1 MEFTGRGI
9 LTDRPPQLIVKIGGS
24 LAKSGALVRILE
36 IVSRSQIDI
45 VIVPGGGVFA
55 DAVRADQGRLSYSD
69 KAAHT
74 MAMLA
79 MHQSA
84 IAMSDLAP
92 RLQPIENLAE
102 IEIALK
108 SDRIPVWMPLKV
120 AGQDHDI
127 PQDWTITSDGLAARL
142 AQYLNVGHVVLVKP
156 AAPSAVVSAADL
168 ASAGVVDQWFAE
180 NAERLG
186 LMLTI
191 VSAEAPEELEALLMQ
206 PKVVARR

>member
-1 MEFTGRGI
+1 MEFTGKGI

-24 LAKSGALVRILE
+24 LARSGTLARILD
-36 IVSRSQIDI
+36 IVSHPQIDI

-84 IAMSDLAP
+84 IAMADLAP
-92 RLQPIENLAE
+92 RLQPIENLGE
-102 IEIALK
+102 IEVALK

-120 AGQDHDI
+120 ASQDHDI
-127 PQDWTITSDGLAARL
+127 PADWTITSDGLAARL

-156 AAPSAVVSAADL
+156 AAPPAAASLADL
-168 ASAGVVDQWFAE
+168 ASAGIVDPWFAKI
-180 NAERLG
+180 AERSG
-186 LMLTI
+186 LMWTI
-191 VSAEAPEELEALLMQ
+191 VSAKAPEELKTLLMQ
-206 PKVVARR
+206 PQPDIRR